1 MNRLLLFVVF
11 TVAACAAPLKHVG
24 SDPVTIG
31 DWCGEVGR
39 KLCDTMAAR
48 CMNNLAGF
56 ADGCRDSFA
65 PACAAGRD
73 GGAGAGRTYDEL
85 HACVAH
91 LDGLSCEG
99 LGAGVGSGELHEKCG
114 VR

>member
-1 MNRLLLFVVF
+1 MIRLLPFVML
-11 TVAACAAPLKHVG
+11 VAVGCAAPLKHVG
-24 SDPVTIG
+24 TDPVTIG

-39 KLCDTMAAR
+39 TLCDSMASR

-65 PACAAGRD
+65 PACAAGRPTD
-73 GGAGAGRTYDEL
+73 APAGRTYDEL

-99 LGAGVGSGELHEKCG
+99 LGAGVGSGELKDRCG